1 MSQFRQDPVSNDW
14 IIIST
19 GRKSRPVDFKNAKP
33 ERTPSSKETC
43 PFEDLE
49 KSGNLPIFYAF
60 PDEKNWEVA
69 VIPNKYPAI
78 NINELCA
85 NEGADGPY
93 KVVEGVGRHELVITR
108 DHDIN
113 FPAFSD
119 DKLKRLFFT
128 FRERFKY
135 LENDPCSNYA
145 SLFQSYG
152 PTAGGSL
159 YHPHYQILALP
170 IVPPDIRRSLEG
182 SSKYYRETGDCVHCA
197 ILRYELQAGTRVI
210 YEDDGVVAVAPFAS
224 RTPYEVRIFP
234 KKHQSH
240 FEESTDKTIFHTAKV
255 AAKVLTAIKDTL
267 GDPDYNFFLH
277 TSPFHGKLEYSHY
290 HWHMEIIPKLSLFG
304 GFEWSTGVDINSVDP
319 DDAAKLLREA
329 IK

>member
-1 MSQFRQDPVSNDW
+1 MSQFRQDPVSKDW

-19 GRKSRPVDFKNAKP
+19 GRKNRPVDFKSSKP
-33 ERTPSSKETC
+33 ERIPSSKETC

-85 NEGADGPY
+85 NEGVVGPY

-108 DHDIN
+108 DHDCN
-113 FPAFSD
+113 FPGLPD
-119 DKLKRLFFT
+119 EKLKRLFLT

-135 LENDPCSNYA
+135 LGNDACSNYA

-182 SSKYYRETGDCVHCA
+182 SLRYYRENGDCVHCA
-197 ILRYELQAGTRVI
+197 IIRHELQAGSRII
-210 YEDDGVVAVAPFAS
+210 YEEDGVVAMTPFAS
-224 RTPYEVRIFP
+224 RAPYEVRIFP
-234 KKHQSH
+234 KKHQSR
-240 FEESTDKTIFHTAKV
+240 FEETSDETLFSTAKV
-255 AAKVLTAIKDTL
+255 SAKVLSAIKEAL

-319 DDAAKLLREA
+319 DEAASIIKSA